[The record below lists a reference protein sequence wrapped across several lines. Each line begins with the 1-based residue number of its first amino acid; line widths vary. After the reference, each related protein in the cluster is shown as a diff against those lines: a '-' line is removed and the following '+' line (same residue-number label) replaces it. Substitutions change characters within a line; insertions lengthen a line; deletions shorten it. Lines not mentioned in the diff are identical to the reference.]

1 MNAPARL
8 SQAAPAEPVRHRI
21 TRAEY
26 HAMAAAGVFDPDL
39 DLELID
45 GELIEMPADGHR
57 TIEWNAVF
65 ARWLFDSLGPDFM
78 IIPDKS
84 LEISPHDE
92 PKPDFWIFDASL
104 KVSEV
109 TGADVLLIIEIA
121 DTTLRLD
128 LRKADIY
135 ARGGVREYWLVDVE
149 RRRVLVHR
157 LDNGGYGEPAVV
169 AAEETVA
176 ATLIPGLKL
185 RIADFARLME

>member
-1 MNAPARL
+1 
-8 SQAAPAEPVRHRI
+8 
-21 TRAEY
+21 
-26 HAMAAAGVFDPDL
+26 MAAAGVFAPDL

-45 GELIEMPADGHR
+45 GELIETPADGHR
-57 TIEWNAVF
+57 AIEWNAVF
-65 ARWLFDSLGPDFM
+65 NRWLVESLGPDFM

-84 LEISPHDE
+84 LAISPHNE

-104 KVSEV
+104 NVADV
-109 TGADVLLIIEIA
+109 TGAEVLLIIEIA

-157 LDNGGYGEPAVV
+157 LDGASCGEPSVI
-169 AAEETVA
+169 AAEEIVA

-185 RIADFARLME
+185 RIADFARLMEAPGGGAD